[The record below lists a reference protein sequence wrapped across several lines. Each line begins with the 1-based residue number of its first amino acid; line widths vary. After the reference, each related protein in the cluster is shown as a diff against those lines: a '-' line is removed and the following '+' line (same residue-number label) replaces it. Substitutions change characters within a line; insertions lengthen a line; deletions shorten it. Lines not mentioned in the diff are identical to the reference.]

1 MRCTNCGNE
10 VSGGSFC
17 PQCGAPL
24 AQQPVQQY
32 PANSYQAQQP
42 PVNAVQPPV
51 TQTLGNPTQV
61 LVFGILSLALSGLG
75 VVGLIFAILAM
86 TKATK
91 YFEEYGN
98 ISTQVRVGRGLG
110 IGGLVV
116 SILMM
121 IIYVIYFILFVFVLV
136 NAATTHTSYHF

>member
-61 LVFGILSLALSGLG
+61 LVFGILSLALALEGG
-75 VVGLIFAILAM
+75 VGLIFSIISLV
-86 TKATK
+86 KASK
-91 YFEEYGN
+91 YRAAFDDVPE
-98 ISTQVRVGRGLG
+98 QVRIGRRLAL
-110 IGGLVV
+110 IGMVV
-116 SILMM
+116 SIL
-121 IIYVIYFILFVFVLV
+121 IIILGVIYVSLFVFASLRD
-136 NAATTHTSYHF
+136 NAWYMM